1 MKRLL
6 MILAPALI
14 IVLIIVLI
22 SICAWQADPAYAYA
36 QEDEIDSNDLYI
48 LSHII
53 NAEAGDDNCSHEL
66 RIAVGSVV
74 LNRVADPDF
83 PNTIHDVVF
92 QEGQYAPTWDGSY
105 EKIPS
110 EDSIE
115 TAKYLLENGS
125 QIPAN
130 CVYQANFEQ
139 GSGTWKPFETIYGIT
154 YICYK

>member
-1 MKRLL
+1 MKPLL
-6 MILAPALI
+6 ILLI
-14 IVLIIVLI
+14 PSMVIVLIGLCI
-22 SICAWQADPAYAYA
+22 WQSDQVYAYA

-53 NAEAGDDNCSHEL
+53 NAEAGDDNCSHDL

-83 PNTIHDVVF
+83 PDTIHDVVF
-92 QEGQYAPTWDGSY
+92 DEGQYEPTWNGSY
-105 EKIPS
+105 EKLPS
-110 EDSIE
+110 KDSIE
-115 TAKYLLENGS
+115 TAKFLLENGS

-139 GSGTWKPFETIYGIT
+139 GSGTWKPYETIYGIT

>member
-1 MKRLL
+1 MKPLL
-6 MILAPALI
+6 MLLIPSMI
-14 IVLIIVLI
+14 IVLIGLCI
-22 SICAWQADPAYAYA
+22 WQSDPAYAYA

-53 NAEAGDDNCSHEL
+53 NAEAGDGNCSHDL

-83 PNTIHDVVF
+83 PDTIHDVVF
-92 QEGQYAPTWDGSY
+92 DEGQYEPTWNGEY
-105 EKIPS
+105 EKLPS

-115 TAKYLLENGS
+115 TAKFLLENGS

-139 GSGTWKPFETIYGIT
+139 GSGTWKPYETIYGIT

>member
-1 MKRLL
+1 MKPLL
-6 MILAPALI
+6 ILLIPSMI
-14 IVLIIVLI
+14 IVLIGLCI
-22 SICAWQADPAYAYA
+22 WQSDPAYAYA

-53 NAEAGDDNCSHEL
+53 NAEAGDNNCSHEH

-74 LNRVADPDF
+74 LNRVSDPDF
-83 PNTIHDVVF
+83 PDTIHDVVF

-115 TAKYLLENGS
+115 VAKLLLEEGS
-125 QIPAN
+125 QIPEN
-130 CVYQANFEQ
+130 CVYQAEFPQ
-139 GSGTWKPFETIYGIT
+139 GSGEWDHYETIYGIT

>member
-1 MKRLL
+1 MRKLL
-6 MILAPALI
+6 MTLI
-14 IVLIIVLI
+14 ITALC
-22 SICAWQADPAYAYA
+22 SSCAYAYA

-53 NAEAGDDNCSHEL
+53 NAEAGDNNCSHEL

-83 PNTIHDVVF
+83 PDTIHDVVF
-92 QEGQYAPTWDGSY
+92 DEGQYAPTWDGSY

-115 TAKYLLENGS
+115 TAKFLLENGS

-139 GSGTWKPFETIYGIT
+139 GSGTWEPFETVYGIT

>member
-1 MKRLL
+1 MKEFNFV
-6 MILAPALI
+6 IVTALI
-14 IVLIIVLI
+14 ILVIT
-22 SICAWQADPAYAYA
+22 ICIWGGDPAYAYA

-53 NAEAGDDNCSHEL
+53 NAEAGDDNCSHEH

-74 LNRVADPDF
+74 LNRVADPEF

-92 QEGQYAPTWDGSY
+92 QTEPSIQYSPTVNGAY
-105 EKIPS
+105 EKLPS

-139 GSGTWKPFETIYGIT
+139 GSGTWEPFETIYGIT